1 MALSEMVAM
10 IEDVLSSSERSPVF
24 VLKDVVQKYKDTLL
38 QLGATEDFANSV
50 HSTRL
55 KKAILDRVDCLSE
68 KKKGKDVLLTL
79 EEHVGQAIFKASQM
93 SSFDEGLILC
103 KSAKIIRKHLF
114 EFEETFNGAIS
125 KERQTGSVPKELVH
139 LVNLILEDKPYHEV
153 STGNFQSLAVKLSQ
167 TIRFNAVKTKR
178 KSAEVNVRHLTQ
190 NEPPL
195 PAKVG
200 LMIHLK
206 TRKKSIVNDLAADG
220 LSVSYNRVL
229 QIQDSIG
236 RQLSEKY
243 EKEQIVCPHP
253 LQKDHFTLGAIDNI
267 DHVPSSST
275 STSSF
280 HGTSISIFQQVE
292 GKVTKQP
299 FIIED
304 FEDTKAIRLP
314 DFYTDIKPTKSGKPE
329 PPNFLRPALSTSQLS
344 FENFEWLQS
353 LINSSNLQ
361 NSSTL
366 PGDRMSFSAFHS
378 QKTEDPFGFKSIS
391 ALLPVLTESV
401 DSPAMVRHTMEL
413 IKGLTRHL
421 NPSQKQ
427 VVITGDQPVYAL
439 GKQVQW
445 LYPDQYEDILWMM
458 GPLHIEMAFLH
469 AIGNWLSESG
479 WTDMFERARITTTGR
494 IESFFICQQSKT
506 N

>member
-1 MALSEMVAM
+1 M
-10 IEDVLSSSERSPVF
+10 
-24 VLKDVVQKYKDTLL
+24 
-38 QLGATEDFANSV
+38 
-50 HSTRL
+50 
-55 KKAILDRVDCLSE
+55 
-68 KKKGKDVLLTL
+68 
-79 EEHVGQAIFKASQM
+79 
-93 SSFDEGLILC
+93 
-103 KSAKIIRKHLF
+103 
-114 EFEETFNGAIS
+114 
-125 KERQTGSVPKELVH
+125 
-139 LVNLILEDKPYHEV
+139 ILEDKPYHEV

-275 STSSF
+275 ATSSF

-304 FEDTKAIRLP
+304 VEDTKAIRLP

-378 QKTEDPFGFKSIS
+378 QKTEDPIGFKSI
-391 ALLPVLTESV
+391 
-401 DSPAMVRHTMEL
+401 
-413 IKGLTRHL
+413 
-421 NPSQKQ
+421 
-427 VVITGDQPVYAL
+427 
-439 GKQVQW
+439 
-445 LYPDQYEDILWMM
+445 
-458 GPLHIEMAFLH
+458 
-469 AIGNWLSESG
+469 
-479 WTDMFERARITTTGR
+479 
-494 IESFFICQQSKT
+494 
-506 N
+506 